1 MNYNDILNLNISND
15 IKQIYINIYDDVK
28 NDDIILE
35 DLRDSLLAA
44 ANYNYYTAAVDS
56 NILNEILDPI
66 NESLFNDN
74 EIEYLA
80 FINYTIESSD
90 IFLDNIFN
98 YDSYYEKFNLL
109 DKLVDIKYLTVEELT
124 YYSLLDYD
132 EILELAYDMFN
143 IPANI
148 SRYIDDNKVI
158 RDYVLSYYD
167 ISHTAPD
174 NYNFTESDLFLIRVW
189 FIFIFFLNHHVTY
202 I

>member
-56 NILNEILDPI
+56 NIINEILDPI

-90 IFLDNIFN
+90 IFLDNSIFN

-109 DKLVDIKYLTVEELT
+109 DQLVDIKYLTVEELT

-167 ISHTAPD
+167 ISHTAIN
-174 NYNFTESDLFLIRVW
+174 NYNFNESDLFLIRVW
-189 FIFIFFLNHHVTY
+189 LYLYFF
-202 I
+202 

>member
-15 IKQIYINIYDDVK
+15 IKQIYINIYDDLK

-44 ANYNYYTAAVDS
+44 ANTAAVDS
-56 NILNEILDPI
+56 NIINEILDPI
-66 NESLFNDN
+66 NESLFNDD

-90 IFLDNIFN
+90 IFLDNPIFN

-109 DKLVDIKYLTVEELT
+109 DKLVDIKYLTVVELT

-143 IPANI
+143 IPTNI

-174 NYNFTESDLFLIRVW
+174 NYNFNESDLFLIRVW
-189 FIFIFFLNHHVTY
+189 LYLYFF
-202 I
+202 

>member
-15 IKQIYINIYDDVK
+15 IKQIYINIYDDLK

-44 ANYNYYTAAVDS
+44 ANTAAVDS
-56 NILNEILDPI
+56 NIINEILDPI

-90 IFLDNIFN
+90 IFLDNPIFN

-132 EILELAYDMFN
+132 EILELAYDTFN
-143 IPANI
+143 IPTNVGI
-148 SRYIDDNKVI
+148 YIDDNKVI
-158 RDYVLSYYD
+158 RDYVLSYYS

-174 NYNFTESDLFLIRVW
+174 NYNFKESDLFLIRVW
-189 FIFIFFLNHHVTY
+189 LYLYFF
-202 I
+202 